1 MRPSVARVNS
11 AAVTLQLPIRWP
23 AVLDLALQLPPRE
36 AAGRPLIARAIPCRP
51 TGMRVADIES
61 LERCVAAALRGH
73 LVEVHLVAEEAL
85 EAAPPEP
92 EREMPAASL
101 EEGWTLRSRGA
112 TQLELLMAPGTA
124 VCTRDTEL
132 CCWPKVSRVAAPPS
146 TLSLP
151 LPLCPAC
158 VRERMGTCAGVG
170 VCPDAGQGRGAQRL
184 AGHGE
189 RRLVPQSRPL
199 GGAQPPPRHRGAP
212 AVRPPPCLVRL
223 PQRTP
228 ALWRGPTSKSRLK
241 RARAAAAAL
250 AAARQ
255 PEAAPE
261 DAARAA
267 KAVEAALHKA
277 PRECEAVGVD
287 RAALSGLL
295 RHARGQPN

>member
-1 MRPSVARVNS
+1 VNS

-132 CCWPKVSRVAAPPS
+132 CCWPKVWEFAQMLAKGEAHSASLGTVSADWCPNRGRWAVRNRHRAIAARLLSAPLPAWSASPSARPPS
-146 TLSLP
+146 
-151 LPLCPAC
+151 
-158 VRERMGTCAGVG
+158 
-170 VCPDAGQGRGAQRL
+170 GA
-184 AGHGE
+184 A
-189 RRLVPQSRPL
+189 RRP
-199 GGAQPPPRHRGAP
+199 
-212 AVRPPPCLVRL
+212 
-223 PQRTP
+223 
-228 ALWRGPTSKSRLK
+228 
-241 RARAAAAAL
+241 RAA
-250 AAARQ
+250 
-255 PEAAPE
+255 
-261 DAARAA
+261 
-267 KAVEAALHKA
+267 
-277 PRECEAVGVD
+277 
-287 RAALSGLL
+287 
-295 RHARGQPN
+295 

>member
-1 MRPSVARVNS
+1 
-11 AAVTLQLPIRWP
+11 
-23 AVLDLALQLPPRE
+23 
-36 AAGRPLIARAIPCRP
+36 
-51 TGMRVADIES
+51 MRVADIES

-132 CCWPKVSRVAAPPS
+132 CCWPKVWEFAQMLAKGEAHSA
-146 TLSLP
+146 SL
-151 LPLCPAC
+151 
-158 VRERMGTCAGVG
+158 GT
-170 VCPDAGQGRGAQRL
+170 
-184 AGHGE
+184 
-189 RRLVPQSRPL
+189 
-199 GGAQPPPRHRGAP
+199 
-212 AVRPPPCLVRL
+212 
-223 PQRTP
+223 RTP

-255 PEAAPE
+255 PGAAPE

-277 PRECEAVGVD
+277 PQECEAVGVD

>member
-1 MRPSVARVNS
+1 MWEFAQMLAKGEAHS
-11 AAVTLQLPIRWP
+11 ASLGTVSADWCPHRGRWAVRN
-23 AVLDLALQLPPRE
+23 RH
-36 AAGRPLIARAIPCRP
+36 RAI
-51 TGMRVADIES
+51 
-61 LERCVAAALRGH
+61 AARL
-73 LVEVHLVAEEAL
+73 LS
-85 EAAPPEP
+85 AP
-92 EREMPAASL
+92 L
-101 EEGWTLRSRGA
+101 
-112 TQLELLMAPGTA
+112 
-124 VCTRDTEL
+124 
-132 CCWPKVSRVAAPPS
+132 
-146 TLSLP
+146 
-151 LPLCPAC
+151 
-158 VRERMGTCAGVG
+158 
-170 VCPDAGQGRGAQRL
+170 
-184 AGHGE
+184 
-189 RRLVPQSRPL
+189 
-199 GGAQPPPRHRGAP
+199 
-212 AVRPPPCLVRL
+212 PCLVRL